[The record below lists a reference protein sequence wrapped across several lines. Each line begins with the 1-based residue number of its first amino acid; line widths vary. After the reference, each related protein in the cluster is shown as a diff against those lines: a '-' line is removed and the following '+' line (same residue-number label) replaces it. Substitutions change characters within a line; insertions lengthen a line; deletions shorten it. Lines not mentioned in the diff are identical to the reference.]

1 MMPFAL
7 TLGALV
13 AGVLLLFVYFP
24 IGLPLL
30 LLGLV
35 AMVVTLVRSRGSGN
49 AIGTRE
55 RTKRREPTGE
65 VRPPSGGPD
74 TANERQG
81 QL

>member
-7 TLGALV
+7 TLGLLV
-13 AGVLLLFVYFP
+13 VGVLLLFVYFP

-30 LLGLV
+30 LLGL
-35 AMVVTLVRSRGSGN
+35 LRRPSRSC
-49 AIGTRE
+49 ARE
-55 RTKRREPTGE
+55 RREVDRHAGAHEAREPTGE

-81 QL
+81 QI